1 MWSAQQ
7 NDTLIDSNGY
17 GGNRFNPKHLY
28 SVSMKTLILFA
39 ALLTS
44 LTATRP
50 SLASAPPAP
59 VPCKMS
65 NGQPRPFPCEFQI
78 HTLYF
83 LGKNQEIVGKV
94 TPTATSVKLPK
105 SKAVK
110 TIHSSSGDSYLYNV
124 SVSFSRINTPSF
136 SPKPNPIPNPPLLT
150 GFYEIGTSTVS
161 SPISPGEV
169 VVVKKVDV
177 SPKLPAPG
185 TRPNRVSFTIQL
197 NYSSGANAVLVA
209 PVQYVQ
215 IKNPI
220 TFAKFPNTINLYRDH
235 SEAWL
240 AFNLQVDQTK

>member
-1 MWSAQQ
+1 MMLVA
-7 NDTLIDSNGY
+7 I
-17 GGNRFNPKHLY
+17 
-28 SVSMKTLILFA
+28 
-39 ALLTS
+39 LLTR
-44 LTATRP
+44 LLAARP
-50 SLASAPPAP
+50 DLPVAPPAP

-78 HTLYF
+78 QALYF
-83 LGKNQEIVGKV
+83 LGKNQEVVGKL

-110 TIHSSSGDSYLYNV
+110 TIHSSGGDSYFYNV
-124 SVSFSRINTPSF
+124 SLDFKRINTPSF
-136 SPKPNPIPNPPLLT
+136 SPKPSPIPSPPLLT
-150 GFYEIGTSTVS
+150 GFYEVGTSTVS

-169 VVVKKVDV
+169 GVVKKLDV
-177 SPKLPAPG
+177 KPELPLPG

-197 NYSSGANAVLVA
+197 NYSTGDNATLLA

-220 TFAKFPNTINLYRDH
+220 TFTKFPASTNLYRDR

-240 AFNLQVDQTK
+240 AFNIQVDLTK